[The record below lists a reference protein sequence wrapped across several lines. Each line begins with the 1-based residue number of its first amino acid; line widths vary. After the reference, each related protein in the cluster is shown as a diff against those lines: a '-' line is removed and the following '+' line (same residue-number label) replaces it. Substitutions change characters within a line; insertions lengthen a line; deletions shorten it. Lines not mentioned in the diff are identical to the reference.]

1 MALQKE
7 LLENEREVNQLCKEA
22 LGQVGEKVNPAR
34 LYWLQL
40 VRWSLASGKLI
51 GFNNHLLLFLE
62 LLEGS
67 DPKGAMNFLEGNDRG
82 RRMGLTTQEKW
93 APVDLARRIL
103 IHLDICM
110 TEKIEGYSKNHSRI
124 SVPQH
129 PIQAKHI

>member
-22 LGQVGEKVNPAR
+22 LGQVGEKVNPKI

-67 DPKGAMNFLEGNDRG
+67 DPQKAMNFLEGNDRG
-82 RRMGLTTQEKW
+82 RRMGLTVQEKL
-93 APVDLARRIL
+93 APVDLARLLL
-103 IHLDICM
+103 IHLDGCM
-110 TEKIEGYSKNHSRI
+110 TEKIEGYSKNHSR
-124 SVPQH
+124 SSAPQ
-129 PIQAKHI
+129 PPSQAKHI

>member
-7 LLENEREVNQLCKEA
+7 LLENEREVNLLCKEA
-22 LGQVGEKVNPAR
+22 LWQVGQKANPAK

-40 VRWSLASGKLI
+40 LRWSLTSGKLI

-93 APVDLARRIL
+93 APVDLARLIL
-103 IHLDICM
+103 IHLDSCM
-110 TEKIEGYSKNHSRI
+110 AEKIEGYSKKHSRNPA
-124 SVPQH
+124 SQL